1 MFKKPFNL
9 NKLSIAMMVF
19 YPLVAFTSLSLNHP
33 LFIIGYLLLILFV
46 ISLDKFLE
54 RHWLSASLLFISI
67 AFILYITQQ
76 VEFQYLLFLPP
87 LLIIFSLFVLFSQ
100 SLVAGNTPLISL
112 YAKLLGDKL
121 EERHLRYN
129 RKLTI
134 LWSVFFFAMGIS
146 SILLALFASF
156 DNWSLFTHVIS
167 YLLVALFFVIE
178 FMYRKHHF
186 AGEVEGGFFQF
197 IVKIIKIRPTNL

>member
-1 MFKKPFNL
+1 
-9 NKLSIAMMVF
+9 MMVF

-67 AFILYITQQ
+67 AFILYLTQQ

-197 IVKIIKIRPTNL
+197 IIKIIKIRPTNL